1 MGGEAVCDYFALG
14 FGSYGKTIGKR
25 LSEEL
30 DTLIMTGI
38 CCGWRWRRA
47 ESMGGSLGRRKCAG
61 TFSTVPMCIRGC
73 VTAREW
79 GVCPGQGGLRSWL
92 GSLHHREAPCG
103 LRAAGTGGFL
113 DQQGIPYIETVML
126 WIRAA
131 GAEWLIE
138 KTDKNCSTYYRYYV
152 GRE

>member
-38 CCGWRWRRA
+38 CCGWLWRRA

-61 TFSTVPMCIRGC
+61 TFSTVPMCIGGC

-113 DQQGIPYIETVML
+113 DQQRRRIKTAALITITTWDGNRITPASTIYASTAET
-126 WIRAA
+126 W
-131 GAEWLIE
+131 G
-138 KTDKNCSTYYRYYV
+138 
-152 GRE
+152 

>member
-38 CCGWRWRRA
+38 CCGWLWRRS

-61 TFSTVPMCIRGC
+61 TFSLFQC
-73 VTAREW
+73 VSGDVLPPESGEFVQAK
-79 GVCPGQGGLRSWL
+79 
-92 GSLHHREAPCG
+92 A
-103 LRAAGTGGFL
+103 
-113 DQQGIPYIETVML
+113 D
-126 WIRAA
+126 
-131 GAEWLIE
+131 
-138 KTDKNCSTYYRYYV
+138 
-152 GRE
+152 